1 MKKFLVSLAL
11 LVATSAMSV
20 FAQSNLVATLNH
32 NDAISVYYGSDALE
46 SAYSAAV
53 NGDVIT
59 LSSGGF
65 SAPSKIAKIITIRG
79 AGMEPDSVN
88 KVAPTMLTGD
98 FHVYSPDA
106 TSSTWHLTIEG
117 IHHDGKIYYG
127 NRVSTFEYFD
137 LENAQFIK
145 CRLNKFV
152 YTNTSNIIDVEI
164 EGVKF
169 IQCKIKDI
177 TALGNATFLNCYVG
191 APGNAYT
198 ATHSSSSSTYKMS
211 YECFN
216 CVVYGSLS
224 SGHVN
229 NSLFVNSV
237 LIGGNPLDKTN
248 MAYNCIGVYTAYSD
262 TVNHVFSNLPDNLS
276 NVCYRKVGEVFDTK
290 TFDANGTDNYSD
302 ADTYQLLES
311 IRSKHLGT
319 DGTEIGMYGGSLP
332 YTPLSA
338 LPRIKK
344 FNVAPQSDGEGT
356 LKVEIEV
363 SAAGK

>member
-1 MKKFLVSLAL
+1 MKKLF
-11 LVATSAMSV
+11 TFFAMLTCMV
-20 FAQSNLVATLNH
+20 VTYAQSPLVATLNH
-32 NDAISVYYGSDALE
+32 NDTISVYYGIDALS

-79 AGMEPDSVN
+79 AGMETDSVN
-88 KVAPTMLTGD
+88 KVAPTILTGD
-98 FHVYSPDA
+98 FHVYSPQA

-127 NRVSTFEYFD
+127 YRGGTYDYFD
-137 LENAQFIK
+137 LTNAQFIK
-145 CRLNKFV
+145 CRLNEFV
-152 YTNTSNIIDVEI
+152 CSSTVTNYISVDI

-169 IQCKIKDI
+169 IQCKIKNI

-191 APGNAYT
+191 APGCAYT
-198 ATHSSSSSTYKMS
+198 GSTTYKMS

-216 CVVYGSLS
+216 CVVYGSLHPS
-224 SGHVN
+224 HVN

-248 MAYNCIGVYTAYSD
+248 MAYNCIGVYTANSD

-311 IRSKHLGT
+311 IRTKHLGT
-319 DGTEIGMYGGSLP
+319 DGTEIGMYGGALP

-344 FNVAPQSDGEGT
+344 FNVAPQSDGEGK